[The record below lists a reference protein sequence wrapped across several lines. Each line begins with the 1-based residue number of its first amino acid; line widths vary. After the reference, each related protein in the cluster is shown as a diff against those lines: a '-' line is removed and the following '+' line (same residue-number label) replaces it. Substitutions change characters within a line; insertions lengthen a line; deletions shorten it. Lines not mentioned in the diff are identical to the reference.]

1 MDQRRTINHLDVCIS
16 SYCQAYCAGCQR
28 QTVYQ
33 EPSEWILKNQKHMS
47 PEIFKKFLD
56 SGYNKFK
63 QFGKL
68 QLCGELGDPMMHP
81 EIDKILDI
89 SFSYNLL
96 DGVLINTNGGLRQP
110 KWYEMQAK
118 KNRNLTIA
126 FGIDGIDHDTNWKYR
141 KGVNFQRAWDNMI
154 AFTENGGHVEWHYI
168 LFEWNYKAI
177 PEVVKAAKDL
187 KLQKNQL
194 IFKITRTDTPMDGIY
209 HQESIDEAVQLLEEH
224 GYG

>member
-1 MDQRRTINHLDVCIS
+1 MTKEIINTFDICIS

-28 QTVYQ
+28 NDEYQ
-33 EPSEWILKNQKHMS
+33 QPTEWILENQKHMA
-47 PEIFKKFLD
+47 PDTFKKFLD
-56 SGYNKFK
+56 SGYTKE
-63 QFGKL
+63 FGRL

-81 EIDKILDI
+81 DIDDILDI
-89 SFSYNLL
+89 AFGYKLI

-118 KNRNLTIA
+118 KKRDLTIA

-154 AFTENGGHVEWHYI
+154 AFHKNGGYAEWHYI
-168 LFEWNYKAI
+168 LFEWNYKDI

-187 KLQKNQL
+187 KLKKKQL
-194 IFKITRTDTPMDGIY
+194 MFKITRTDTPADGIY
-209 HQESIDEAVQLLEEH
+209 HQESIDEAVELLKEH